1 MLLLLSL
8 ARSLCDV
15 SEFLKLWDM
24 ASQQI
29 RVWGH
34 ISELLDKGF
43 VWKHFAY
50 FLHTLQ
56 RVCKSHSCSLNHS
69 MCK

>member
-1 MLLLLSL
+1 
-8 ARSLCDV
+8 
-15 SEFLKLWDM
+15 M

-29 RVWGH
+29 RVWEH
-34 ISELLDKGF
+34 ISELLDKSF

-56 RVCKSHSCSLNHS
+56 RLCRSHSCSLNHS